1 MGRRGN
7 CTWAELV
14 VSLRAKG
21 QRNTPESIATR
32 ANKVAAPHRNPRE
45 TPSPAVTSAAGD
57 GGGWRLCV
65 WESGRVGGGRRG
77 KRAADGNLSV
87 PAPGNNFYGNWADS
101 CSATTRASTQT
112 SRTAVQ
118 ACSIVCMCAPA
129 SFLLPTSRGS
139 LVAGLEPYLSRTF
152 ESGRRG
158 VQPSTRPEEGLW
170 LRKGVMRS
178 GGKRFKQ

>member
-14 VSLRAKG
+14 VCLRAKG

-32 ANKVAAPHRNPRE
+32 TNKVAAPHRNSKRG
-45 TPSPAVTSAAGD
+45 SVTG
-57 GGGWRLCV
+57 CYV

-77 KRAADGNLSV
+77 KRAAYGNLSV
-87 PAPGNNFYGNWADS
+87 PARGNNFYGNWADS

-118 ACSIVCMCAPA
+118 ACSIVCVCAC
-129 SFLLPTSRGS
+129 LLP
-139 LVAGLEPYLSRTF
+139 AAH
-152 ESGRRG
+152 
-158 VQPSTRPEEGLW
+158 QPRQPGCGIRALFVEGL
-170 LRKGVMRS
+170 
-178 GGKRFKQ
+178 